1 MQELTITI
9 ARLDD
14 RIELRI
20 GSTSPIW
27 AVILTPYSPFFVRQI
42 MNEFISLTCKVK
54 NGSGGELGVLGY
66 KHRVLTNLESG
77 EIQKTQE
84 SELDQSEQILNL
96 YLCQSVKDIILS
108 TAIHLM
114 ILFVW
119 ILIARK
125 KFYIS
130 AERRLALSILHSIDG
145 IKE

>member
-1 MQELTITI
+1 M
-9 ARLDD
+9 
-14 RIELRI
+14 
-20 GSTSPIW
+20 
-27 AVILTPYSPFFVRQI
+27 
-42 MNEFISLTCKVK
+42 K
-54 NGSGGELGVLGY
+54 NGSSGELGVLGY